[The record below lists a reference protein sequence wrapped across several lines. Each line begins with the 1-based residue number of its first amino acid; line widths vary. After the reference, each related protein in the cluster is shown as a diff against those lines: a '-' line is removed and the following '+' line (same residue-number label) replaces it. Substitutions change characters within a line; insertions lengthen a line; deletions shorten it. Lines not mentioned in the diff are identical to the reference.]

1 MTKILKAEFYKTNAV
16 PNILMYGVQLSLIRD
31 MVSSGQAATF
41 LIKELAEACPEMT
54 TIPLTHKIPITFRS
68 YGERINFSIKRR
80 ILLLSTFFQVLTMQI
95 KLPVLNFSL
104 KTCRK

>member
-54 TIPLTHKIPITFRS
+54 TIPLTHKIPITLSLVWRKDKFLNKKTHTLI
-68 YGERINFSIKRR
+68 EH
-80 ILLLSTFFQVLTMQI
+80 ILSSFDYANQAAC
-95 KLPVLNFSL
+95 S
-104 KTCRK
+104 